1 MVVQY
6 SETAGFTAVLLA
18 RRGSV
23 LTIVFQQ
30 KLFWFLVIVHAGVL
44 VVDRY
49 ILVTED
55 VQDEFSSGVARPAN
69 AAWKLSAESAL
80 PQISWQAVSTL
91 TALLTLFIVFFGTQA
106 YDRMRT
112 FYTNCVGLSGVTMNW
127 TTLVCNN
134 VPRDADGKL
143 PWTLV
148 RLILASQHVL
158 FFTIDASSSGRA
170 IDNEETEKMK
180 DAGLLDLFE
189 LDQLKQFDGYK
200 PYLPLT
206 WALRELHAALVAHGG
221 GVLDEELVK
230 LEGEFKQLAFE
241 FRGHCGQISHWLVQP
256 VPFPYFQMLTLLCLT
271 DLLAISY
278 GLVLLRFNTGLTALI
293 YVLITIM
300 FLGLKGVAVEMA
312 VRAPTPCSDSRPG
325 STLTR

>member
-1 MVVQY
+1 MVIQY
-6 SETAGFTAVLLA
+6 SEKAGFTALLLT

-23 LTIVFQQ
+23 LTIVLRQP
-30 KLFWFLVIVHAGVL
+30 LFWFLAIVHGGLLFA
-44 VVDRY
+44 DRVW
-49 ILVTED
+49 LED
-55 VQDEFSSGVARPAN
+55 EGGPGVAVNRS
-69 AAWKLSAESAL
+69 WSWLSEDLSAESAL
-80 PQISWQAVSTL
+80 PQFSWEATSTL
-91 TALLTLFIVFFGTQA
+91 TALLSLFVVFFSVQA
-106 YDRMRT
+106 WDRMRT
-112 FYTNCVGLSGVTMNW
+112 FYTHCVGLSGITMNW

-143 PWTLV
+143 PWMLV

-158 FFTIDASSSGRA
+158 FFTIDASSSGRS
-170 IDNEETEKMK
+170 IDNEEAKKIK
-180 DAGLLDLFE
+180 DAGLLEDVEF
-189 LDQLKQFDGYK
+189 DQLKQFNGYK

-206 WALRELHAALVAHGG
+206 WALRELHAALIAHGG

-241 FRGHCGQISHWLVQP
+241 FRGHCSQISSWLVQP

-278 GLVLLRFNTGLTALI
+278 GLVVLRFNTGLTALI

-300 FLGLKGVAVEMA
+300 FLGLKGVAVQMA
-312 VRAPTPCSDSRPG
+312 VRASPAIF
-325 STLTR
+325 